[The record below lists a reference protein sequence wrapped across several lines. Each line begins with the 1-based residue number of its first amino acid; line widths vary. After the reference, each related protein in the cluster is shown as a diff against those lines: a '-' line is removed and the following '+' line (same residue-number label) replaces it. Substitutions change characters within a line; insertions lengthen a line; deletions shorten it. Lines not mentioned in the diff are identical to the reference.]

1 LKAFLTL
8 TNCNNTYFL
17 IWVVVLVFNGTF
29 KNISVILWRSVVFVE
44 RPGVHEENNRP
55 AHMHDHKGPFSHLY
69 LLCVMCYLK
78 FVCLLWNIALCDSI
92 WPCRWIYLVLVKYI
106 HLSCFNVFGEW
117 VNEWVTLL
125 FQSQLNN
132 FSALSWRE

>member
-1 LKAFLTL
+1 MKAFLTL

-17 IWVVVLVFNGTF
+17 IWVGVLVFNGTF
-29 KNISVILWRSVVFVE
+29 KKYFCYIVAVTCICGATLGTRRKQPTCPYA
-44 RPGVHEENNRP
+44 RPQRP
-55 AHMHDHKGPFSHLY
+55 LLY
-69 LLCVMCYLK
+69 LLCAMCYLR
-78 FVCLLWNIALCDSI
+78 FVCLLWKITLCDSI

-117 VNEWVTLL
+117 VNEWVTYL